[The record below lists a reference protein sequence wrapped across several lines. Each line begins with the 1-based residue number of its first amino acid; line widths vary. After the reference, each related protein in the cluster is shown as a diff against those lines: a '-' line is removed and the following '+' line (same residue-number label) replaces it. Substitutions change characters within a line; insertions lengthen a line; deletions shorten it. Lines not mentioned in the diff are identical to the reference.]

1 VIPELSPDGAVPQVG
16 PRRATGTGLVVVI
29 GSLILLPAVTTDMY
43 LPSLPDV
50 ARDLD
55 STIAAAQFTITG
67 MLIGGGLGQ
76 LVVGP
81 FSDRVGRRLPALIG
95 ISAHLVISLLCTAVT
110 TITQLAGLRVLQGV
124 AVAGGT
130 VVALAVVRDRY
141 TGAQAARL
149 LSRLMLVIG
158 AAPLLAPTVGGLV
171 AERWGWRAV
180 FLTLAVLALVI
191 GLVVFRFLPET
202 LPPQRRVSRGLGT
215 VFRGYG
221 QLLRDGHFMALALL
235 PGLGMGVVMGY
246 VAGSSFV
253 FQNQYDLSKPQ
264 FALVFAVIGISQVAV
279 AQLNAGVVP
288 RVGPLRML
296 RFGLPL
302 AVGLAG
308 VLVTVAA
315 TATGGLTGLVVMLW
329 LTMGSLGLIMANAS
343 ALALSRHGERAGS
356 AAAVVGFL
364 QAGLGGAIGTL
375 VGVIGGHATSMAAVM
390 LGSLTV
396 GLLVLA
402 LATPAYHRGGWLTVM
417 EPFGGRR
424 R

>member
-1 VIPELSPDGAVPQVG
+1 
-16 PRRATGTGLVVVI
+16 
-29 GSLILLPAVTTDMY
+29 
-43 LPSLPDV
+43 
-50 ARDLD
+50 
-55 STIAAAQFTITG
+55 
-67 MLIGGGLGQ
+67 
-76 LVVGP
+76 
-81 FSDRVGRRLPALIG
+81 
-95 ISAHLVISLLCTAVT
+95 
-110 TITQLAGLRVLQGV
+110 
-124 AVAGGT
+124 
-130 VVALAVVRDRY
+130 
-141 TGAQAARL
+141 
-149 LSRLMLVIG
+149 
-158 AAPLLAPTVGGLV
+158 
-171 AERWGWRAV
+171 
-180 FLTLAVLALVI
+180 
-191 GLVVFRFLPET
+191 
-202 LPPQRRVSRGLGT
+202 
-215 VFRGYG
+215 
-221 QLLRDGHFMALALL
+221 
-235 PGLGMGVVMGY
+235 
-246 VAGSSFV
+246 
-253 FQNQYDLSKPQ
+253 
-264 FALVFAVIGISQVAV
+264 
-279 AQLNAGVVP
+279 
-288 RVGPLRML
+288 ML